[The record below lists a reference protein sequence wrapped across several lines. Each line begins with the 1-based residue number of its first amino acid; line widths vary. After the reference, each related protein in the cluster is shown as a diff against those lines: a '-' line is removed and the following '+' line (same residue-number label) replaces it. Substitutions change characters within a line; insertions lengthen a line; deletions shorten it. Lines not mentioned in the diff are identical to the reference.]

1 MTEPKHVLKSCLNG
15 RCDWFGAAGP
25 CLDDDCDWL
34 SICQL
39 QSFSRRIPREEL
51 KVSVIL
57 PNNLECNCMV
67 ELNNIYKNK
76 KGFRSPKNPSFITNS
91 YQLKLRYMLIKC
103 DMCQGIVPHKNM
115 VSFKSCC
122 VESCFKCGCLYS
134 MLCEDCIIAI

>member
-1 MTEPKHVLKSCLNG
+1 MNIVNFFGPPGACLN
-15 RCDWFGAAGP
+15 
-25 CLDDDCDWL
+25 DDCDGL

-39 QSFSRRIPREEL
+39 QDLSRKIPREEL

-103 DMCQGIVPHKNM
+103 DMCQGIVPSKKM

-122 VESCFKCGCLYS
+122 VKSGFKCECQYS
-134 MLCEDCIIAI
+134 MLCDDCHAAV

>member
-1 MTEPKHVLKSCLNG
+1 MTEPKHVFKSCLNG
-15 RCDWFGAAGP
+15 RCDWFGAPGP

-103 DMCQGIVPHKNM
+103 DMCQGIVPSKKM
-115 VSFKSCC
+115 VGFKSCC
-122 VESCFKCGCLYS
+122 VKSGFKCECQYS
-134 MLCEDCIIAI
+134 MLCDDCHAAV